1 MWCSARLGRL
11 RGVFQIFCA
20 AANIL
25 KHIRD
30 WVLLI
35 AGAAAA
41 PRRGNVLQVRAEVK
55 VAARARSGCSSR
67 ARCIYMENP
76 NCRAGAAARTVLVSG
91 CVGVKVSDRTRRML
105 GMEEGEVGEVG
116 GGGGRG

>member
-1 MWCSARLGRL
+1 MQL
-11 RGVFQIFCA
+11 
-20 AANIL
+20 
-25 KHIRD
+25 
-30 WVLLI
+30 
-35 AGAAAA
+35 
-41 PRRGNVLQVRAEVK
+41 RAEVK

-105 GMEEGEVGEVG
+105 GMEEGEEGEVG
-116 GGGGRG
+116 GGGGRV